1 MKISID
7 IHNYST
13 RKYSDLL
20 RLIEEKEM
28 PYLDFDDAVFGEV
41 GFMMLSQIYNIKN
54 KYND

>member
-41 GFMMLSQIYNIKN
+41 GFMMLS
-54 KYND
+54 

>member
-20 RLIEEKEM
+20 RLIEEKEI